1 MVIGDIMAFGREKHE
16 MMGKEMMG
24 KDMMMMG
31 WLIEMMTDEEKK
43 MMAVKKMDMKVM
55 ALEQKLEYTKWIRDW
70 LKGKM

>member
-1 MVIGDIMAFGREKHE
+1 MVLGREKHH
-16 MMGKEMMG
+16 EMMG

-43 MMAVKKMDMKVM
+43 MMAVKKMDTKVM
-55 ALEQKLEYTKWIRDW
+55 ALERKPEYTKWLRDW

>member
-1 MVIGDIMAFGREKHE
+1 MAFGREKHE

-24 KDMMMMG
+24 HDMMMMG